1 MKVNVI
7 SKVICPLLIIAILVS
22 GCASSTL
29 LQTTPTNAY
38 VHVKG
43 QIIGTTPYTYSDRK
57 MAGASTLITLKKEG
71 YEDYYTTLRRDEKF
85 NPIAL
90 VGIFFVWPLLWVIGY
105 DKVHSY
111 ELEKAEDITQVP
123 SDSEL
128 AEAKIIAQPIPD
140 SNLVKAEVTLK
151 NQRVERLLT
160 EGKIEQAVAYS
171 EKQEGSK
178 KSNCFYTIADYYLDK
193 GDYSTAEDFCSRAGD
208 TKVGYVKIAES
219 LMRGG
224 VVDTVLVKNDN
235 KIKSYLEKVY
245 SNEKDVLTHM
255 AVCFEK
261 YAIEKKERCAFIQ
274 VISDQGISG
283 MSSGGKTIDIDKAL
297 NLSKL
302 LAVFY
307 YNSAM
312 QVCEELNNLEK
323 VEQFKNEI
331 KTLGG
336 KLPITQTIPDSDLK
350 KAEDVK
356 QTKFAPDL
364 KKANENTLGKS
375 DAKSKIAKDN
385 APAVAEKK
393 KPNSL
398 FPEGTEK
405 ITLLSATISP
415 ETITTS
421 GSVVTVKFKNNESI
435 STDKL
440 TPVVVFVTSS
450 MTITTRFFSGNIFNS
465 DNIIFTVSNPQNH
478 DPYNYRSFNQG
489 QLSGSGTIYCY
500 LEDSGKS
507 TNKEDNV
514 RVSNVLSIYA
524 SFK

>member
-1 MKVNVI
+1 MKANVI

-22 GCASSTL
+22 GCASSTY
-29 LQTTPTNAY
+29 LQTTPPHAS

-57 MAGASTLITLKKEG
+57 MAGSSTLITFKKDG
-71 YEDYYTTLRRDEKF
+71 YEDYYTTLSRVEQF
-85 NPIAL
+85 NPVAL
-90 VGIFFVWPLLWVIGY
+90 LGIFFVWPLLWSIGY

-111 ELEKAEDITQVP
+111 DLEKAEDITQVP
-123 SDSEL
+123 SDTDSD
-128 AEAKIIAQPIPD
+128 EAKVIAQAIPD
-140 SNLVKAEVTLK
+140 SNLIKAEVTLK

-160 EGKIEQAVAYS
+160 QGKIEEALAFS
-171 EKQEGSK
+171 EKQEGSNQ
-178 KSNCFYTIADYYLDK
+178 SNCFYTIADYYLDK
-193 GDYSTAEDFCSRAGD
+193 GDYSTAEDFYSRAGD
-208 TKVGYVKIAES
+208 TEAGYVKIAES
-219 LMRGG
+219 IMRGE
-224 VVDTVLVKNDN
+224 VIDTVLVVNDN

-245 SNEKDVLTHM
+245 DNEKDVLTHM
-255 AVCFEK
+255 AVYFEK

-274 VISDQGISG
+274 VIRDQGITS

-302 LAVFY
+302 QAVFY
-307 YNSAM
+307 YNSAL
-312 QVCEELNNLEK
+312 QVCERLNNVEK

-331 KTLGG
+331 KALDG
-336 KLPITQTIPDSDLK
+336 KLLIPQTTPDSDLK
-350 KAEDVK
+350 KTEDVK
-356 QTKFAPDL
+356 QTTA
-364 KKANENTLGKS
+364 ESELGKTKEVIPTDS
-375 DAKSKIAKDN
+375 NNRTKVDN
-385 APAVAEKK
+385 NASAASEKK

-398 FPEGTEK
+398 FPEGEER

-421 GSVVTVKFKNNESI
+421 GSEVTIKFKNNESI
-435 STDKL
+435 STENL
-440 TPVVVFVTSS
+440 MPVVVFVTSS
-450 MTITTRFFSGNIFNS
+450 MTITTRFYSGNMFNS

-500 LEDSGKS
+500 LEDSGES
-507 TNKEDNV
+507 ANKEDNI